1 MGQKYISQLDSQNFM
16 YPNNTQPEY
25 DVKIIHDLIEG
36 SPTGTISGLTLNQ
49 VGNNLVF
56 NTNYTWNINGAEPFI
71 DNNGKLN
78 LINVYLQTP
87 DKTYM
92 APWINVYVLQT
103 TNTGTTSTGGTMNF
117 TVTPQMVGQSY
128 FSSGSYS
135 INFQFISRR
144 ATNIDGFY
152 YSGVTIT
159 GNTTPTPTPT
169 PSITPTQTPG
179 LTPTP
184 TPTPTQSGGGSS
196 YTYVGNG
203 NKIVD
208 GTGNCN
214 SIGITPDIYL
224 NSSDLSKYISNSG
237 CLSDGVTTVSVIRNS
252 DGTPISGTFY
262 FTWIG
267 SACSTTTFKSTN
279 GNLTIAPYQC

>member
-1 MGQKYISQLDSQNFM
+1 MAQKYISQLDSYNFM

-36 SPTGTISGLTLNQ
+36 QPTGTITGIQPAITQ

-56 NTNYTWNINGAEPFI
+56 NTSYTWNLNNSEPFI

-92 APWINVYVLQT
+92 APWINVYILQT
-103 TNTGTTSTGGTMNF
+103 NLTGTTTTGGTMNF
-117 TVTPQMVGQSY
+117 TVTPQMVGQTT
-128 FSSGSYS
+128 FSSGNYS

-144 ATNIDGFY
+144 TTNINGY
-152 YSGVTIT
+152 YQYLSIT

-169 PSITPTQTPG
+169 PTITPTQTPG

-184 TPTPTQSGGGSS
+184 TPTPRSQYTAIGSAPK
-196 YTYVGNG
+196 VGATSCAIIG
-203 NKIVD
+203 N
-208 GTGNCN
+208 
-214 SIGITPDIYL
+214 TPPIYL
-224 NSSDLSKYISNSG
+224 DNTDFSIFLNNGG
-237 CLSDGVTTVSVIRNS
+237 CLSDGVNTVSVIRNS

-262 FTWIG
+262 FVWYG
-267 SACSTTTFKSTN
+267 GACSTTTFKSTN
-279 GNLTIAPYQC
+279 GNISVNPTQC